1 MTFTEESSE
10 AAGTNSMVGR
20 VFSVLD
26 AFSTSRRTLRLAE
39 IADSAGLPRPTA
51 MRIIR
56 QLVEHGALVRHGM
69 EYEVGPRM
77 WHLGLLAAVQ
87 SDLRDVA
94 APFLNDLHAA
104 TRATVH
110 LAVREGDGALYLD
123 RLAGSTSVPVVSRVG
138 ETLPMHCTGVGKIL
152 LAYAPDDV
160 RRRVLDRLSRQ
171 TAHTLTN
178 RSVLT
183 AQLDEAR
190 RRGFATTSEEMT
202 LGACSVAVPVLAG
215 GAAVAA
221 LGVVVPRLGRDT
233 ARFVTAMTVAA
244 RGVGRMLEREA
255 LMRNSSP

>member
-1 MTFTEESSE
+1 
-10 AAGTNSMVGR
+10 MVGR
-20 VFSVLD
+20 IFSVLD

-56 QLVEHGALVRHGM
+56 QLVEHGVLVRHGM
-69 EYEVGPRM
+69 KYEIGARI

-110 LAVREGDGALYLD
+110 LAVRDGDRALYLD

-138 ETLPMHCTGVGKIL
+138 DTLPLHCTGVGKVL
-152 LAYAPDDV
+152 LAHAPDDV
-160 RRRVLDRLSRQ
+160 RRRVMGRLSRQ

-183 AQLDEAR
+183 SQLDEVR

-202 LGACSVAVPVLAG
+202 LGACSVAVPVLVD

-244 RGVGRMLEREA
+244 RGVGRTLEREA
-255 LMRNSSP
+255 RVRGGTP